1 MNTMNTLTTTLAKI
15 AAAAVLMIGL
25 AVTPS
30 KAGFFSN
37 LKPMLTGAP
46 SVTATVSISEQRM
59 TLKVVDRDGFA
70 QTFVWKVS
78 TGKTGFETPTGAYKP
93 TWLSIDHRSKTYDNA
108 PMPFAVF
115 FTGGYAIHA
124 TDAVARLGKPASH
137 GCVRLAK
144 DNAAMFFQL
153 VEAYGKWK
161 TKIVVTQ

>member
-1 MNTMNTLTTTLAKI
+1 MNTLAKI
-15 AAAAVLMIGL
+15 AAAALLMLGL
-25 AVTPS
+25 GATPS
-30 KAGFFSN
+30 EAGPFSN
-37 LKPMLTGAP
+37 FRSMLTGAP

-59 TLKVVDRDGFA
+59 TLRVVDKTGTA

-78 TGKTGFETPTGAYKP
+78 TGKTGFETPTGAWKP
-93 TWLSIDHRSKTYDNA
+93 TRLSIDHRSKTYDDA

-124 TDAVARLGKPASH
+124 TEAVGRLGKPASH

-144 DNAAMFFQL
+144 GNAAMFFDL
-153 VEAYGKWK
+153 VDTYGKWN